1 MEFGILAKAVS
12 SSSND
17 AIRNLTLS
25 LLLSAVLIYVLLSF
39 QVKDI
44 YMMAKVANGNFS
56 LSWDFQ

>member
-17 AIRNLTLS
+17 AIRNRTLS
-25 LLLSAVLIYVLLSF
+25 LLLSALLIYVLLSS

-56 LSWDFQ
+56 LPWDFQ